1 MALECNNM
9 GKYFYSRML
18 ILCLMIF
25 LSSCVND
32 SSKKD
37 PPSSSPTTTVNPLK
51 AVNITPAAFNED
63 IASVIT
69 LNYTDATARKA
80 LSCFLSSLTK
90 VSVSQACS
98 CDGAGVCSVGVTGT
112 TNANGSASFRYNV
125 AIGGEVSSTG
135 TASFT
140 INPVDD
146 PPVTAA
152 ISPAAFLFN
161 TQSIITLSYS
171 DPEGD
176 KGSSCSISGL
186 SNITVTQAC
195 ACTGVGVCTVGVT
208 GTSNYIGNASFNY
221 TVTANSLVSNS
232 AAATLTIIGNPPVA
246 SNITPPSFSSNLQS
260 IITLSYT
267 DAQND
272 LATTCAISNLRN
284 VVVSRLCS
292 CAAGVCTV
300 GITSTLNYVGTADF
314 KYTVTAAAQTSNSAT
329 ANLTITGTNP
339 TAANITPP
347 SFSEDIA
354 SIITLNYTDP
364 LSRKAS
370 VCAISSATNVSVTQA
385 CACDVAGICTVGV
398 KGAANYNGAAN
409 FNYTVTAGGQL
420 SNTASATFT
429 INAVDDA
436 PTVANITLAD
446 LIYED
451 IQSGYI
457 TLNYTD
463 VDGDRVAVGDCTISN
478 PVNLTVTSAC
488 SCDVILGT
496 CSLKITGNLHYYGA
510 ASFDYKVKT
519 TTLTSNI
526 ATAALAIIHQD
537 HAPVST
543 NITPVAFNED
553 TQSIMTLAYTDA
565 DNDKAAT
572 CALTSLGNVTVTQAC
587 ACDGAGVCTVG
598 VTGTANY
605 NGAASFYYTVTANG
619 AASNSSTS
627 TFTINNVDDP
637 PVATNITPPA
647 FDQDTQ
653 SIITLAYTDVDSDK
667 ATVCAITSSTNV
679 TVTQACACSVAGV
692 CTVGV
697 TGTSNYSGAASFNYT
712 VTANSAVS
720 NSATATLAINLV
732 NTAPTI
738 AAIAAT
744 YANENTNYI
753 LNFTVGDINGPLA
766 CSTAITATS
775 TNTTLIPIANI
786 VFAGTYP
793 NCTATI
799 APANNIFGASSL
811 NFKVTDGGGLF
822 SSTSFIHTVRT
833 NVSKTWLLGDVGDTS
848 TYSYSS
854 VAIESVLPGII
865 QLAPV
870 VVDQTDSSNDTAGFT
885 SLPATLKWDAP
896 NLRVSQNHAVSAWT
910 LASGV
915 YSTTYTSRVMDA
927 RKSSA
932 WTSISWKSTLPFGK
946 ELPLANE
953 SATDYSLTSG
963 TFANSLIGLWHFNEI
978 TGATTVKNSKTS
990 TNDSFLLN
998 SPIATAGTP
1007 GKLSSAL
1014 LFNGG
1019 SVIKSATSVA
1029 VTPGA
1034 FTVSMWFTKS
1044 TAPTESVLCFWTTN
1058 NTTAAT
1064 DCPLRISTVA
1074 RVRIAN
1080 TSYAGN
1086 TTINDGL
1093 WHHLVV
1099 VSDSGSLSTKV
1110 YIDGVLETFASAP
1123 PNFSTASSFV
1133 YLGSN
1138 VGNAG
1143 SFTGAM
1149 DEFAIWNRVLSA
1161 GEALELYKR
1170 GASRLKTF
1178 YRTCVDS
1185 TCSTNP
1191 VWSTQLSELDNVI
1204 SGEANT
1210 TAPSFTIAPTNQ
1222 RFFQYKTTF
1231 ETDAVPTTTAP
1242 DLMNVVV
1249 GPVNYSYATTEENF
1263 VTQEGLS
1270 FKTLSNFIETLGAQG
1285 CSGSGGGVHYQ
1296 LSKDQVTWSY
1306 YNGSAWAAGTNFAT
1320 ASTSAQIL
1328 SGLPAYTSS
1337 SSTISDVAYIRT
1349 ILKSDVAGAT
1359 PCEVGQLQLNGNE

>member
-420 SNTASATFT
+420 SNTASATLT

-436 PTVANITLAD
+436 PTVTNITLTD

-775 TNTTLIPIANI
+775 TYSKYRFCRNI
-786 VFAGTYP
+786 
-793 NCTATI
+793 
-799 APANNIFGASSL
+799 
-811 NFKVTDGGGLF
+811 
-822 SSTSFIHTVRT
+822 
-833 NVSKTWLLGDVGDTS
+833 SKL
-848 TYSYSS
+848 YSY
-854 VAIESVLPGII
+854 
-865 QLAPV
+865 
-870 VVDQTDSSNDTAGFT
+870 
-885 SLPATLKWDAP
+885 
-896 NLRVSQNHAVSAWT
+896 H
-910 LASGV
+910 
-915 YSTTYTSRVMDA
+915 
-927 RKSSA
+927 
-932 WTSISWKSTLPFGK
+932 
-946 ELPLANE
+946 
-953 SATDYSLTSG
+953 
-963 TFANSLIGLWHFNEI
+963 
-978 TGATTVKNSKTS
+978 
-990 TNDSFLLN
+990 
-998 SPIATAGTP
+998 
-1007 GKLSSAL
+1007 
-1014 LFNGG
+1014 
-1019 SVIKSATSVA
+1019 
-1029 VTPGA
+1029 
-1034 FTVSMWFTKS
+1034 
-1044 TAPTESVLCFWTTN
+1044 
-1058 NTTAAT
+1058 
-1064 DCPLRISTVA
+1064 
-1074 RVRIAN
+1074 
-1080 TSYAGN
+1080 
-1086 TTINDGL
+1086 
-1093 WHHLVV
+1093 
-1099 VSDSGSLSTKV
+1099 
-1110 YIDGVLETFASAP
+1110 
-1123 PNFSTASSFV
+1123 
-1133 YLGSN
+1133 
-1138 VGNAG
+1138 
-1143 SFTGAM
+1143 
-1149 DEFAIWNRVLSA
+1149 
-1161 GEALELYKR
+1161 
-1170 GASRLKTF
+1170 
-1178 YRTCVDS
+1178 
-1185 TCSTNP
+1185 CSC
-1191 VWSTQLSELDNVI
+1191 Q
-1204 SGEANT
+1204 
-1210 TAPSFTIAPTNQ
+1210 
-1222 RFFQYKTTF
+1222 
-1231 ETDAVPTTTAP
+1231 
-1242 DLMNVVV
+1242 
-1249 GPVNYSYATTEENF
+1249 
-1263 VTQEGLS
+1263 
-1270 FKTLSNFIETLGAQG
+1270 
-1285 CSGSGGGVHYQ
+1285 
-1296 LSKDQVTWSY
+1296 
-1306 YNGSAWAAGTNFAT
+1306 
-1320 ASTSAQIL
+1320 
-1328 SGLPAYTSS
+1328 
-1337 SSTISDVAYIRT
+1337 
-1349 ILKSDVAGAT
+1349 
-1359 PCEVGQLQLNGNE
+1359 